1 MDRTEGVDVN
11 AGDDDVRRRHVAQD
25 GKLDADD

>member
-11 AGDDDVRRRHVAQD
+11 AGHVRRHNVAQN